1 MKSPLTLR
9 KIETCLWFDRN
20 AEEAANF
27 YLSVFKNGRIGRKM
41 YYGKEGFEIHGMPE
55 GTLLTIEIEVLEHK
69 FVLLNGGPIFKPN
82 EAISFII
89 NCNDQ
94 EEIDYYWEKIALTGD
109 PKAQQ
114 CGWCKDKY
122 GVSWQVVPPILDDMI
137 SNPDKEKAG
146 RVMNALHNMVKIDI
160 AVLEEAFEGR

>member
-69 FVLLNGGPIFKPN
+69 FVLLNGGSAFKFN

-94 EEIDYYWEKIALTGD
+94 EEIDYYWEKLTEGGD

-122 GVSWQVVPPILDDMI
+122 GVSWQVVPRILDDMI
-137 SNPDKEKAG
+137 SDGDKAKSG